1 MERKPGASEREGA
14 RDSKREGEGVRASRR
29 EGARD
34 SPKKEKIKGAEKV
47 QASTV
52 RRDWKICQAGGPGED
67 SVLGSE
73 GCEGGM
79 VEEIRAAQRTE
90 GCQ

>member
-1 MERKPGASEREGA
+1 MPVMVEPRGEEVAESVLAWPVGPG
-14 RDSKREGEGVRASRR
+14 
-29 EGARD
+29 
-34 SPKKEKIKGAEKV
+34 
-47 QASTV
+47 
-52 RRDWKICQAGGPGED
+52 WKSSQAGRPGED